1 MADLGRKGM
10 LRGASGVHPQGS
22 LPGQEGSSWARCRV
36 QEVVPHVPIQSVGS
50 TTLDQGVQYPYI

>member
-10 LRGASGVHPQGS
+10 LRGVSGVHPQGS
-22 LPGQEGSSWARCRV
+22 LPGQEGSSWAWCRV

-50 TTLDQGVQYPYI
+50 TTLDQEV